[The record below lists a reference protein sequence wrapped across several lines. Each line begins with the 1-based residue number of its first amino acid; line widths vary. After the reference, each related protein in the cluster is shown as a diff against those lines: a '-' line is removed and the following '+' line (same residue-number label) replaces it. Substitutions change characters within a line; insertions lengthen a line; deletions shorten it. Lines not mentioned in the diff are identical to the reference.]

1 MAQWRKPE
9 WRNGRRT
16 RRSSKPV
23 TSETSGATE
32 EERAR
37 DDGRPWGFIDNG
49 VFIALPKL
57 PLLRANLGPPP
68 FEVSLPDTRVRA
80 VVHDP
85 NEGLK

>member
-1 MAQWRKPE
+1 MAQIH
-9 WRNGRRT
+9 GAMAQT
-16 RRSSKPV
+16 
-23 TSETSGATE
+23 ETSGATN
-32 EERAR
+32 EERTR
-37 DDGRPWGFIDNG
+37 DDGRRWGFIDNG

-68 FEVSLPDTRVRA
+68 FQVSLPDTRVRA